1 MVDTLW
7 LVLGGLAIYTA
18 IAMGLQRFGV
28 LPEQMHAQGPILTL
42 HTQYGKEVLDRL
54 ASPKRFWRA
63 WGNIG
68 LGITLVVMVGS
79 FVGVILSGILAVSNP
94 QQPSQITEPQNFL
107 VIPGVNDFL
116 PLSVAP
122 EIVLGL
128 LLGLVVHEG
137 GHGLFCRVGDIDID
151 SMGLALLA
159 IIPIGAF
166 VEPKQESQFRADRG
180 SQTRMFAAGVTNNY
194 VLSIIG
200 FILLFGPVAG
210 SVAVAPGAPVGD
222 VVDGS
227 PAAKADIDRGD
238 RIIAINN
245 KSLANGS
252 ELTERLTEIQD
263 EQVTVTIDDD
273 EKDKKR
279 TVTVDRYLFLTSSTP
294 SVVDINTSEPP
305 PRIQSVAGESV
316 STRAELHD
324 ILKGNPT
331 VTVNT
336 TQGSFE
342 LIAGVYVTQA
352 QDNGPF
358 AEEINALTSAEVII
372 TRVSGERVVTSSDL
386 MEVMS
391 NTSPG
396 DTVSGTV
403 YVNGTKEQFTVTLT
417 NGREEGQGYLGI
429 RVRQGTGGIDVDDF
443 GVFVYP
449 AQRFLGALGG
459 DGLNGIRE
467 FISQSISI
475 LYLPFAGAIGL
486 SSYNFAGFVG
496 PITNFY
502 TVSGPL
508 AFLGGWVF
516 TLANVLF
523 WTGWININL
532 GLFNCIP
539 AFPLDGGHILR
550 TSTEAIVS
558 RLPVSNGRV
567 VTRTITTLVG
577 LSMLTGL
584 LLMVFGPRLLS

>member
-28 LPEQMHAQGPILTL
+28 LPKQMHAQGPILTL
-42 HTQYGKEVLDRL
+42 HTQYGKKVLDRL

-63 WGNIG
+63 WGNVG
-68 LGITLVVMVGS
+68 LGITLVVMVGM
-79 FVGVILSGILAVSNP
+79 FVMVIISGLLAVSNP
-94 QQPSQITEPQNFL
+94 QPSSQITEPQNLL

-122 EIVLGL
+122 EIIFGL

-137 GHGLFCRVGDIDID
+137 GHGLFCRVGDIDIE

-166 VEPKQESQFRADRG
+166 VEPKEESQFRADRG

-194 VLSIIG
+194 ALSIIG
-200 FILLFGPVAG
+200 FLLLFGPVAG
-210 SVAVAPGAPVGD
+210 SIAVAPGAPVGD
-222 VVDGS
+222 IVDGS
-227 PAAKADIDRGD
+227 PAAKAGIDRGD

-245 KSLANGS
+245 ESIANGS
-252 ELTERLTEIQD
+252 ELNERLTEIQD
-263 EQVTVTIDDD
+263 KRIRVTIND
-273 EKDKKR
+273 EKGKR
-279 TVTVDRYLFLTSSTP
+279 TVTVTRSLFVTSSTP
-294 SVVDINTSEPP
+294 RVVDTNTSGSPL
-305 PRIQSVAGESV
+305 RIQSIAGESV
-316 STRAELHD
+316 STRAELYD
-324 ILKGNPT
+324 ILKKDPT
-331 VTVNT
+331 VTVDTN
-336 TQGSFE
+336 QGSFE
-342 LIAGVYVTQA
+342 LIAGAYVPQVN
-352 QDNGPF
+352 DGGPL
-358 AEEINALTSAEVII
+358 ASAINASSNAEIVI
-372 TRVSGERVVTSSDL
+372 TRVSGERVVTNSDL
-386 MEVMS
+386 MQVMS
-391 NTSPG
+391 DTSPG
-396 DTVSGTV
+396 DKVSVTV
-403 YVNGTKEQFTVTLT
+403 YVNGAKKQVTVTLT
-417 NGREEGQGYLGI
+417 NGQEEKGYLGI
-429 RVRQGTGGIDVDDF
+429 KVQQGTGGIVVNDF

-449 AQRFLGALGG
+449 AQQFLSVMGG

-467 FISQSISI
+467 FISQSVSI
-475 LYLPFAGAIGL
+475 IYLPFAGALGAA
-486 SSYNFAGFVG
+486 SYNFAGFVS

-508 AFLGGWVF
+508 SFLGGWVF

-532 GLFNCIP
+532 GFFNCIP

-567 VTRTITTLVG
+567 VTRTITTFVG

-584 LLMVFGPRLLS
+584 LLMVFGPQLVA

>member
-7 LVLGGLAIYTA
+7 LVLGGLALYTV
-18 IAMGLQRFGV
+18 IAMILQSLGV
-28 LPEQMHAQGPILTL
+28 LPEQIHAQGPILTL
-42 HTQYGKEVLDRL
+42 HTQYGKKILDRL

-68 LGITLVVMVGS
+68 LGVTLIVMVGS
-79 FVGVILSGILAVSNP
+79 FVTVVFTGIEAISSQ
-94 QQPSQITEPQNFL
+94 QQPSQITEPQNLL

-122 EIVLGL
+122 EIIFGL
-128 LLGLVVHEG
+128 LIGLVVHEG

-151 SMGLALLA
+151 SMGLALLT

-166 VEPKQESQFRADRG
+166 VEPKEESQYKADRG

-194 VLSIIG
+194 ALSIIG
-200 FILLFGPVAG
+200 FILLFGPIAG
-210 SVAVAPGAPVGD
+210 SITVAPGAPVGD

-227 PAAKADIDRGD
+227 PAANAGIDRGD

-245 KSLANGS
+245 ESIANAS
-252 ELTERLTEIQD
+252 ELNERLTEIQAK
-263 EQVTVTIDDD
+263 QVKVTINDD
-273 EKDKKR
+273 EDGKR
-279 TVTVDRYLFLTSSTP
+279 TFTINRSLFLTHSTP
-294 SVVDINTSEPP
+294 KVVDLNTSETPL
-305 PRIQSVAGESV
+305 QVQKVAGESV
-316 STRAELHD
+316 STRAELYD
-324 ILKGNPT
+324 ILEKNPR

-336 TQGSFE
+336 NRGSFK
-342 LIAGVYVTQA
+342 LTAGAYVTQVN
-352 QDNGPF
+352 DGGPF
-358 AEEINALTSAEVII
+358 AGKINASTNETVII
-372 TRVSGERVVTSSDL
+372 TRVAGERVVTTNDL
-386 MEVMS
+386 MRVMS

-396 DTVSGTV
+396 ETVPVTV
-403 YVNGTKEQFTVTLT
+403 YINDTKKQLTVTLT
-417 NGREEGQGYLGI
+417 DGREKGKGYLGI
-429 RVRQGTGGIDVDDF
+429 GVRQGTGGIVADDF

-449 AQRFLGALGG
+449 AQQFLDALGG

-467 FISQSISI
+467 FITQSVRI
-475 LYLPFAGAIGL
+475 LLLPFAGAVGL
-486 SSYNFAGFVG
+486 SSYNFAGFVQ
-496 PITNFY
+496 PVTNFY

-508 AFLGGWVF
+508 SFLGGWVF
-516 TLANVLF
+516 TLANILF

-532 GLFNCIP
+532 GFFNCIP
-539 AFPLDGGHILR
+539 TFPLDGGHILR

-584 LLMVFGPRLLS
+584 LLMIIGPRLLS